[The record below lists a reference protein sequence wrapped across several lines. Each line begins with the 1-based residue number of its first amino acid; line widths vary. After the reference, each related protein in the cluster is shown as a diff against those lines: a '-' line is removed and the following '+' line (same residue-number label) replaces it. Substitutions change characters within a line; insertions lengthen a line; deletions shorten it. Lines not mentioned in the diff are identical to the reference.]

1 MEEIMS
7 LISEQI
13 IPITCS
19 TVIRMQD
26 YKLIIGSFSIIQILL
41 VSFSNLWILK
51 LVAFDLTK
59 FTGSL
64 SMISNISHCSKSSII
79 TIGIINSRIAER
91 FTTSTE
97 GRLILF
103 FKEYPFFLGNS

>member
-1 MEEIMS
+1 MEKIKS

-26 YKLIIGSFSIIQILL
+26 YKLIIGSFSIIQIIM

-64 SMISNISHCSKSSII
+64 SMISNISHCSKSFII
-79 TIGIINSRIAER
+79 MIGIINSRIAER

-103 FKEYPFFLGNS
+103 PSKNILSF

>member
-1 MEEIMS
+1 
-7 LISEQI
+7 
-13 IPITCS
+13 
-19 TVIRMQD
+19 MQD
-26 YKLIIGSFSIIQILL
+26 CKLIIGSFSIIQILL